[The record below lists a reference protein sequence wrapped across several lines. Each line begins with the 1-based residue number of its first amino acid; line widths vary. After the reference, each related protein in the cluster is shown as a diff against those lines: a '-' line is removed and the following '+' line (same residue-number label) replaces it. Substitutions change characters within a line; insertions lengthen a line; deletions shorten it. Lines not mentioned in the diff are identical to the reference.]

1 MKSQNKINL
10 KTLNQGSSTSTFYLK
25 QSRIIIL
32 AGALLATTLS
42 LSATAGESKRQH
54 RMEQEINNEIS
65 RGVEARSHQRHR
77 DQNSAQRQN
86 KRFEKNQKQQSINR
100 EDREVREHSNKVTTA
115 PQIKERVNQPQ
126 RQIHQ
131 LQQKQVKQH
140 QKKQKHI
147 QRGNTFVE
155 KNHHSKR
162 NDNNYSARHD
172 DRRADRF
179 NHRGIK
185 NKRKSVTTKF
195 AQHHSDHRRK
205 DQRQYFKAKYR
216 GAKHQNNRNRGFRN
230 YRTFGHG
237 AHQSLGLIYSY
248 NAGNQYSAY
257 RPDARFVWDKVKSFY
272 TPTNRRGY
280 EGEEVA
286 IEINERVRTIQLK
299 GKKRNLLI
307 EAAYVEFGNG
317 EVRRVPDFEGNL
329 YSNDVINIRFRK
341 HRFVTAIYLDVA
353 ANQGRR
359 GKALISVLKAR

>member
-10 KTLNQGSSTSTFYLK
+10 TTLNQGSSTSPFCFK
-25 QSRIIIL
+25 RSRIIML
-32 AGALLATTLS
+32 ASALLAATLS
-42 LSATAGESKRQH
+42 LSAAAEESRRQH

-65 RGVEARSHQRHR
+65 RGVEGRSHQRHR
-77 DQNSAQRQN
+77 DQNSTQREN
-86 KRFEKNQKQQSINR
+86 KRFEKNQKQQSGNR
-100 EDREVREHSNKVTTA
+100 EDREGREHSNRVTTA
-115 PQIKERVNQPQ
+115 AKIKERINQQQ

-131 LQQKQVKQH
+131 LQKKQH
-140 QKKQKHI
+140 QKQQKHI
-147 QRGNTFVE
+147 RRGNTFAA
-155 KNHHSKR
+155 KNQHGTR
-162 NDNNYSARHD
+162 NN

-179 NHRGIK
+179 NHRGIE
-185 NKRKSVTTKF
+185 NKRRWVNTKF